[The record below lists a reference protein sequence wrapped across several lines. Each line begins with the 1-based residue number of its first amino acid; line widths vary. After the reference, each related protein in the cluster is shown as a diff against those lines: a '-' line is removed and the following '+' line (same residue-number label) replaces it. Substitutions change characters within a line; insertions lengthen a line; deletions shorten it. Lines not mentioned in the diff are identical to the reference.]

1 MRLLNN
7 LAKTIA
13 LLLLSSSVL
22 FGAEFEVDRS
32 HSSVGFK
39 VKHMMVSNVNGVFK
53 EFSGTIDYDR
63 KTKKLKSINGE
74 VIAKSVDTGIEKR
87 DEHLRNE
94 DFFDVAKFPKMN
106 LKSIEI
112 KGNKAVAELTI
123 KNITKKVNF
132 EYEFGGEVTD
142 PWGNNRIG
150 LELEGKINRKDFG
163 LTYNKTLE
171 TGGLLVGDE
180 VKIHIELEAIE
191 K

>member
-1 MRLLNN
+1 MRLLNK
-7 LAKTIA
+7 LAKSVVFLFLT
-13 LLLLSSSVL
+13 SSAL
-22 FGAEFEVDRS
+22 FGTEYDVDHS

-53 EFSGTIDYDR
+53 EFSGAIDYDQ
-63 KTKKLKSINGE
+63 KTKKLKSISGE

-112 KGNKAVAELTI
+112 KGDKVVAELTI
-123 KNITKKVNF
+123 KNVTKKVNF
-132 EYEFGGEVTD
+132 DYEFGGEVTD

>member
-1 MRLLNN
+1 MRLLNKV
-7 LAKTIA
+7 AKSAVFLFLTTGA
-13 LLLLSSSVL
+13 L
-22 FGAEFEVDRS
+22 FGAEYDVDRS

-53 EFSGTIDYDR
+53 EFSGAIDYDQ

-94 DFFDVAKFPKMN
+94 DFFDATKFPKMN

-112 KGNKAVAELTI
+112 KGDKIVAELTI